1 MKITEL
7 TLDFAK
13 NYLRVDYDNDD
24 VLIQMMI
31 NAAQSYIQSFL
42 NQKFT
47 EFEEVPTEFTIAALT
62 LVSQWYEQRAIAAE
76 SNAHEQLYSFTGLLS
91 QQRKFID
98 EGEA

>member
-7 TLDFAK
+7 TLEFVK

-31 NAAQSYIQSFL
+31 DSAMSYIQSFL
-42 NQKFT
+42 NQKFAD
-47 EFEEVPTEFTIAALT
+47 FEEVPAEFTVAALS
-62 LVSQWYEQRAIAAE
+62 LISQWYEQRSIATEA
-76 SNAHEQLYSFTGLLS
+76 NAHEQLYNFSGLLE
-91 QQRKFID
+91 QYRKFID

>member
-7 TLDFAK
+7 TLEFAK

-31 NAAQSYIQSFL
+31 DSAMSYIQSFL
-42 NQKFT
+42 NQKFAD
-47 EFEEVPTEFTIAALT
+47 FEEVPTEFTIAALS
-62 LVSQWYEQRAIAAE
+62 LIIQWYEQRSIAAE
-76 SNAHEQLYSFTGLLS
+76 SNAHEQLYSFTGLLD